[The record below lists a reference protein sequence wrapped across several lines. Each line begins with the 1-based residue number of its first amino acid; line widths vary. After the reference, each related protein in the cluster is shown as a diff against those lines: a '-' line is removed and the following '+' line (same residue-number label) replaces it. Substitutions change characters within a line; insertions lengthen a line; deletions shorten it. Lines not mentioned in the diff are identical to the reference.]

1 MASLKELTL
10 AIPGA
15 GRRTLLAAL
24 REDYILPE
32 EFRLCVLDAERLTE
46 PRQLALLDELA
57 ADPSLRILFVL
68 NKADK
73 VTGPRTLVTRTLA
86 LLRDRGFVRPE
97 LLPLC
102 ARAALLFRMPPE
114 KIAGSELMTEQGD
127 FYFRYGPGE
136 QSLSA
141 FAVTRDA
148 AVCLGSREVSPE
160 RLRLALENT
169 GLPML
174 EGRLEARALKR
185 EKRQQATGQGS
196 GIKDQGSENGGTGP
210 LAPLR
215 CAQDDAP
222 DAPAEPAEAVP
233 VPEPEADG
241 RDGTLPSAPAETEP
255 LAEDDA
261 PAESREAAPRAE
273 PPAPQTPLEALMRRA
288 AEADCAG
295 LLELAKA
302 VAADPAADEYRN
314 DALDALHEAYN
325 SRQIRELEALTRDAE
340 HLDEAAL
347 QALTE
352 RIGHGAYTV
361 QARTPYLELLNR
373 RLEALQ
379 AEDLARLCAD
389 VPGADAQ
396 TLAGIR
402 AELEAA
408 DCAEVLKTEHFRAI
422 DARQE
427 ALDSEALERVT
438 AGAENMTE
446 QELQALAV
454 TLQAG
459 NWNPKFVNDYRHKVE
474 LCREAAILRGL
485 NAELAELDDMERREL
500 LALRENILSRELPL
514 RFTAAPLTRIDEKI
528 YRLDM
533 LRLLALNN
541 DFDRLDFDGLDAL
554 RAQVGRGDWCERAR
568 NEYLSRLLEREQALV
583 IENTDA
589 RAQLVR
595 QLIGQ
600 HKLRMSDFDIASGS
614 EAYQERLA
622 AFWGGSGME
631 QPRDIPVFLLD
642 NASDFALT
650 GSRFYYKTGRDLAFL
665 PLDNIERFQTMKQ
678 HMSLILQ
685 VVGKDSSYRLTGA
698 RLGRSGAERVLA
710 FLNECLRRW
719 NEPGL
724 AGAPSANPIRTR
736 RFEPADYTAPVEE
749 LLPDE
754 AMALEI
760 FRSRCLREKL
770 REGNLIREGEDGWEQ
785 RTRRLLMNFELP
797 ETTKLIWY
805 CSSTLLGTVREG
817 VALGPKAIY
826 QKQSRQPTQ
835 IIPLG
840 EIMEL
845 SRSGKQISVS
855 TVRGQSFP
863 LELPPVML
871 SPVQDY
877 IKAIQLCAFLR
888 ERTQ

>member
-1 MASLKELTL
+1 
-10 AIPGA
+10 
-15 GRRTLLAAL
+15 
-24 REDYILPE
+24 
-32 EFRLCVLDAERLTE
+32 
-46 PRQLALLDELA
+46 
-57 ADPSLRILFVL
+57 
-68 NKADK
+68 
-73 VTGPRTLVTRTLA
+73 
-86 LLRDRGFVRPE
+86 
-97 LLPLC
+97 
-102 ARAALLFRMPPE
+102 
-114 KIAGSELMTEQGD
+114 
-127 FYFRYGPGE
+127 
-136 QSLSA
+136 
-141 FAVTRDA
+141 
-148 AVCLGSREVSPE
+148 
-160 RLRLALENT
+160 
-169 GLPML
+169 
-174 EGRLEARALKR
+174 
-185 EKRQQATGQGS
+185 
-196 GIKDQGSENGGTGP
+196 
-210 LAPLR
+210 
-215 CAQDDAP
+215 
-222 DAPAEPAEAVP
+222 
-233 VPEPEADG
+233 
-241 RDGTLPSAPAETEP
+241 
-255 LAEDDA
+255 
-261 PAESREAAPRAE
+261 
-273 PPAPQTPLEALMRRA
+273 MRRA

-340 HLDEAAL
+340 RLDEAAL
-347 QALTE
+347 RELTE

-373 RLEALQ
+373 RLEGLQ
-379 AEDLARLCAD
+379 AEALARLCAD
-389 VPGADAQ
+389 VPGADAG

-402 AELEAA
+402 EALEAA

-422 DARQE
+422 ETRQE
-427 ALDSEALERVT
+427 ALDREALERVT
-438 AGAENMTE
+438 AGAERMTE

-459 NWNPKFVNDYRHKVE
+459 NWSPKYVNEYRHKVE

-485 NAELAELDDMERREL
+485 NTELAELDDMERREL

-710 FLNECLRRW
+710 FLNECVRRW

-724 AGAPSANPIRTR
+724 AGAPSANPIRTH